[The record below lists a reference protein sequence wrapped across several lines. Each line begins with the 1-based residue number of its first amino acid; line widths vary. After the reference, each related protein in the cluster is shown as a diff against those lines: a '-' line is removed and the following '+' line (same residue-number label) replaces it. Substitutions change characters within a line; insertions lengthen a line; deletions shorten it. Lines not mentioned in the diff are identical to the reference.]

1 MVALVA
7 GRKAVEDL
15 HRLRGGRLFHLHP
28 AKAAFQRGVLL
39 DMGAEL
45 LIGGGADELQF
56 APGKHRFQDAGGV
69 DGALGGTGT
78 HDGVE
83 LVDKQDGGAVPHQL
97 FQQVFQPLFKIAPVF
112 GARHQTGH
120 IQRQQPPPLQ
130 RPGHLPGGNAQ
141 RQTFGQR
148 RFAHAR
154 LADQTGVVFLA
165 AAQDLHH
172 AVKLG
177 FPAKHRVQLSFGGA
191 AGQIAAVF
199 IAGAAAPGDAGRH
212 PGLGGQH
219 KLSAQLAA
227 LPHRLGE
234 RKPHLRQQQPGGA
247 AVIFQHGAE
256 QMLRLCPAD
265 VGVLRPN
272 ERIVHGAAQV
282 RCHGLP
288 VQPLCRAA
296 ALLRQLAAHLRLG
309 NVFPG
314 EELRRSA
321 LLLQH
326 CQQKMAGIRLFTAQ
340 ISRQLHRLL
349 QQPRRRARKAPVT
362 AHAQIFPNAHVS
374 APCCI

>member
-1 MVALVA
+1 MIPLVA

-15 HRLRGGRLFHLHP
+15 HRLRGGRLLHLHP
-28 AKAAFQRGVLL
+28 AKAAFQCGVLL
-39 DMGAEL
+39 DVGAEL

-56 APGKHRFQDAGGV
+56 APGKHWFQDAGGV

-83 LVDKQDGGAVPHQL
+83 LVNEQDGGAVPYQFL
-97 FQQVFQPLFKIAPVF
+97 QQVFQPLLKIAPVL
-112 GARHQTGH
+112 GARHQAGH

-130 RPGHLPGGNAQ
+130 RSGHLPGGNAQ

-148 RFAHAR
+148 RFAYAR

-177 FPAKHRVQLSFGGA
+177 LPAEHRVQLPFCGA

-199 IAGAAAPGDAGRH
+199 IAGAAAPGDACRH

-219 KLSAQLAA
+219 ELSAQLAA

-247 AVIFQHGAE
+247 AVIFQHGTE
-256 QMLRLCPAD
+256 QMFRLCPAD

-309 NVFPG
+309 DVFPG
-314 EELRRSA
+314 EKLRRSA
-321 LLLQH
+321 LLPQH

-340 ISRQLHRLL
+340 ISRQLYCLL
-349 QQPRRRARKAPVT
+349 
-362 AHAQIFPNAHVS
+362 
-374 APCCI
+374 

>member
-1 MVALVA
+1 M
-7 GRKAVEDL
+7 
-15 HRLRGGRLFHLHP
+15 
-28 AKAAFQRGVLL
+28 
-39 DMGAEL
+39 
-45 LIGGGADELQF
+45 
-56 APGKHRFQDAGGV
+56 
-69 DGALGGTGT
+69 
-78 HDGVE
+78 E

-97 FQQVFQPLFKIAPVF
+97 FQQVFQPLLKIAPVL
-112 GARHQTGH
+112 GARHKTCH

-130 RPGHLPGGNAQ
+130 RSGHLPGGNAQ

-154 LADQTGVVFLA
+154 LTNQTGIVFLA

-177 FPAKHRVQLSFGGA
+177 FPAEHRVQLPLGGA
-191 AGQIAAVF
+191 AGQIAAIF

-227 LPHRLGE
+227 LPHCLGE

-288 VQPLCRAA
+288 FQPLCRGAA
-296 ALLRQLAAHLRLG
+296 PLRQLAAHLRLG
-309 NVFPG
+309 DVFPG

-349 QQPRRRARKAPVT
+349 QQPRCRARKAPVT

>member
-1 MVALVA
+1 MVSLVA

-15 HRLRGGRLFHLHP
+15 HRLCGGRLLHLHP
-28 AKAAFQRGVLL
+28 AKAALQRGVLL

-45 LIGGGADELQF
+45 LIGSGADELQL
-56 APGKHRFQDAGGV
+56 APGKHRFQDAGSV
-69 DGALGGTGT
+69 NSTLGGTGS

-97 FQQVFQPLFKIAPVF
+97 FQQIFQPLLKIAPVL
-112 GARHQTGH
+112 GARHQAGH

-130 RPGHLPGGNAQ
+130 RSGHLPSGNAQ
-141 RQTFGQR
+141 RQTLSQR
-148 RFAHAR
+148 CFAHAR

-165 AAQDLHH
+165 AAQDFHH

-177 FPAKHRVQLSFGGA
+177 FPAEHRVQLPFGGT

>member
-1 MVALVA
+1 M
-7 GRKAVEDL
+7 
-15 HRLRGGRLFHLHP
+15 
-28 AKAAFQRGVLL
+28 
-39 DMGAEL
+39 
-45 LIGGGADELQF
+45 
-56 APGKHRFQDAGGV
+56 
-69 DGALGGTGT
+69 
-78 HDGVE
+78 E
-83 LVDKQDGGAVPHQL
+83 LVDEQDGSAVPHQL
-97 FQQVFQPLFKIAPVF
+97 FQQVFQPLLKIAPVF

-130 RPGHLPGGNAQ
+130 RSGHLPGGNAQ
-141 RQTFGQR
+141 RQTLSQR
-148 RFAHAR
+148 CFAHAR

-177 FPAKHRVQLSFGGA
+177 FPAEHRVQLPFGGA

-212 PGLGGQH
+212 PRLGGQH
-219 KLSAQLAA
+219 ELSAQLAA
-227 LPHRLGE
+227 LPHCLGE

-256 QMLRLCPAD
+256 KMLRLCPAD

-288 VQPLCRAA
+288 FQPLCRGAA
-296 ALLRQLAAHLRLG
+296 PLRQLAAHLRLG

-326 CQQKMAGIRLFTAQ
+326 CQQKMAGIRLLTAQ
-340 ISRQLHRLL
+340 IPRQLHRLL
-349 QQPRRRARKAPVT
+349 QQPRCRARKAPVT

>member
-1 MVALVA
+1 M
-7 GRKAVEDL
+7 
-15 HRLRGGRLFHLHP
+15 
-28 AKAAFQRGVLL
+28 
-39 DMGAEL
+39 
-45 LIGGGADELQF
+45 
-56 APGKHRFQDAGGV
+56 
-69 DGALGGTGT
+69 
-78 HDGVE
+78 E
-83 LVDKQDGGAVPHQL
+83 LVDEQDGGAVPHQL
-97 FQQVFQPLFKIAPVF
+97 FQQVFQPLLKIAPVL
-112 GARHQTGH
+112 GARHQACH

-130 RPGHLPGGNAQ
+130 RSGHLPGGNAQ
-141 RQTFGQR
+141 RQTLSQR

-172 AVKLG
+172 AVQLR
-177 FPAKHRVQLSFGGA
+177 FPAEHRVQLPFGGA
-191 AGQIAAVF
+191 AGQIAAIF
-199 IAGAAAPGDAGRH
+199 IAGAAAPGNACRH

-219 KLSAQLAA
+219 ELSAQLAA

-234 RKPHLRQQQPGGA
+234 RKPHLCQQQPGGT

-256 QMLRLCPAD
+256 QVLRLCPAD

-272 ERIVHGAAQV
+272 ECVVHGAAQV

-288 VQPLCRAA
+288 VQPLCRGAA
-296 ALLRQLAAHLRLG
+296 ALRQLAAHLRFG
-309 NVFPG
+309 DVFPG

-321 LLLQH
+321 LLPQH
-326 CQQKMAGIRLFTAQ
+326 CQQKVAGIRLLTAQ
-340 ISRQLHRLL
+340 IPRQLHRLL